1 MKTPMTGQAL
11 GVCCKKGNEWLDYLA
26 RLDGH
31 GFEHIELNIADV
43 SPRSPIYDPAYRQRV
58 KRAVSELGLGL
69 SLHCVGGTNLAEKVD
84 RIRQVSLD
92 IVCEAVEVADDL
104 GARWLTLHLG
114 TAGISNAH
122 PERKRARLGLVADS
136 IEQILAR
143 TAGSQVMLGLENL
156 PRLLPVQALSRIGDC
171 AEELEAVLA
180 RLASPRV
187 GVVFDIGHARINRP
201 ADRYVRDFL
210 AVVGPRVLGF
220 HLHWND
226 GIEDIHAPLDDRER
240 DELCGYLDAIGAQL
254 THPAPVLLECH
265 SLSEN
270 LASAAVLRQL
280 GRGGTQ
286 SAASSPARSQDVGG
300 LPLNR

>member
-1 MKTPMTGQAL
+1 MKTPKTSQAL

-26 RLDGH
+26 KIVGH

-43 SPRSPIYDPAYRQRV
+43 SPRSPIYDPVYRKRV
-58 KRAVSELGLGL
+58 KRAVHELGLGL
-69 SLHCVGGTNLAEKVD
+69 SLHCVGGINLAEKVD

-122 PERKRARLGLVADS
+122 PERKRSRLEIVIDS
-136 IEQILAR
+136 IEQILTR
-143 TAGSQVMLGLENL
+143 TAGCPVMLGLENL
-156 PRLLPVQALSRIGDC
+156 PRLLPVQALSRLGDC
-171 AEELEAVLA
+171 AEEFETVLA

-201 ADRYVRDFL
+201 AKRYVRDFL
-210 AVVGPRVLGF
+210 AAVGPRVLGF

-226 GIEDIHAPLDDRER
+226 SLEDLHAPLDAGER
-240 DELCGYLDAIGAQL
+240 DELCDYLEAIIRAQL
-254 THPAPVLLECH
+254 EHPSPVLLECY
-265 SLSEN
+265 SLFEN
-270 LASAAVLRQL
+270 LSSAALLRQL
-280 GRGGTQ
+280 AGAGWPGIRQ
-286 SAASSPARSQDVGG
+286 E
-300 LPLNR
+300 